1 MLCAFSKI
9 AAPLARTPS
18 GMSQGQRLE
27 HRAPLAARPMPLNL
41 MCVAQHDSCN
51 GFMHDY
57 LLSNRAPGQH
67 MTAACGVMR
76 HAKQTC
82 TPPMHLTRSSWRVQG
97 LPPQDPRADGGAAAA
112 RLHEVMRRL
121 LGQCTDRRAQ
131 AAALC
136 GWACMPWAVARSAR
150 RGGAARSGH
159 KDAPRCLE
167 RLARRAD
174 SIMKLQCMEVVS
186 GTCGS
191 QRMYTLG
198 CLLRALYAAREARSP
213 VPLRSLSPGNGAQG
227 GRRVAGLLPE
237 AVLWRPGRG
246 PAHL

>member
-1 MLCAFSKI
+1 VLCAFSKI

-150 RGGAARSGH
+150 RGGAARSPQGCSSVPG
-159 KDAPRCLE
+159 APSQ
-167 RLARRAD
+167 ARG
-174 SIMKLQCMEVVS
+174 LYYEVAVH
-186 GTCGS
+186 
-191 QRMYTLG
+191 
-198 CLLRALYAAREARSP
+198 
-213 VPLRSLSPGNGAQG
+213 G
-227 GRRVAGLLPE
+227 GRQRHM
-237 AVLWRPGRG
+237 RK
-246 PAHL
+246 PAHVHSGLPA